1 MLHLAEFFPRRQ
13 NHNEG
18 IYSFRKSFIRRMF
31 AYKASFDF
39 DWITHRQFDGQPIL
53 CGEKILRRT
62 WYQQRLRV
70 DLYF

>member
-39 DWITHRQFDGQPIL
+39 D
-53 CGEKILRRT
+53 
-62 WYQQRLRV
+62 
-70 DLYF
+70 